1 MIKFFKLRLFALG
14 ILHTTSL
21 LLFVNTAMAQAENQI
36 EEQTANYLSYAPEF
50 SIPVSPAFDLLGV
63 NPCLVPKPSN
73 LRNFKVD
80 WSFKSYGLTPNLAIQ
95 TQPIN
100 EIYFNTPKKLKN
112 YYKRSKFLKQL
123 ASLDLSAGTVDGNTE
138 LETKS
143 VTFKDIEGIDS
154 IVNIE
159 NNWRI
164 RSFSYAV
171 KLNLYKEYEP
181 LNDKLIFRNVM
192 KEYDEKKSDLKTQ
205 IGLQKKS
212 LTQTND
218 QEEKYQIKEAIKSY
232 EMELNGLDNTF
243 IDRMKK
249 IVDLYKAEKWNSSY
263 IDLAFGQAFDYD
275 SRDSSLLK
283 FKNLHKVRTLWGLWI
298 NGSKG
303 FGKNV
308 LLSGIARVT
317 SDKNI
322 LVNEK
327 FYQLDCGLNFRYGNY
342 RYNFFT
348 EIFMPIHFNQPV
360 LEGNK
365 FIAFGG
371 DWRFSRNV
379 ILNYA
384 MRASYDDAGKLENI
398 IPVVSVSCIMR

>member
-218 QEEKYQIKEAIKSY
+218 
-232 EMELNGLDNTF
+232 
-243 IDRMKK
+243 
-249 IVDLYKAEKWNSSY
+249 
-263 IDLAFGQAFDYD
+263 
-275 SRDSSLLK
+275 
-283 FKNLHKVRTLWGLWI
+283 
-298 NGSKG
+298 
-303 FGKNV
+303 
-308 LLSGIARVT
+308 
-317 SDKNI
+317 
-322 LVNEK
+322 
-327 FYQLDCGLNFRYGNY
+327 
-342 RYNFFT
+342 
-348 EIFMPIHFNQPV
+348 
-360 LEGNK
+360 
-365 FIAFGG
+365 
-371 DWRFSRNV
+371 
-379 ILNYA
+379 
-384 MRASYDDAGKLENI
+384 
-398 IPVVSVSCIMR
+398 